1 MAVLPSVAGIS
12 LPSLVFQ
19 VSVFLAA
26 YLLVFLVR
34 RLFFANRQKRR
45 LNGDGAEE
53 PPCVFTWLPWI
64 GCAFS
69 FIRDRDGFIEE
80 SRRKHG
86 DVFSAVMAGKKMVFV
101 CDHSCLPDVL
111 RRSRDLSFKEFKKNF
126 ILKAFGRG
134 DFFTVLDCY
143 PAISIEVSKRFRGDD
158 LSETCV
164 RFQDALRSLLSL
176 SVLPGSNP
184 IFFKNRPDDGRCL
197 ELNWRNWPNGG
208 HSSSWHTVDLLS
220 ILKLNS
226 AVNCDVLLGPGVS
239 TQEFKDDVNNFA
251 KLFKVLSLGLPEW
264 LPLPSLQAALQA
276 RQRMYTAPYVVDF
289 SPKASN
295 IMYYRREAFLESVGS
310 DKHKTFID
318 VALLF
323 IGSVNTSPSIFWV
336 LAYLLKNHD
345 ALKEIQQEL
354 GNVLGNDGFF
364 STDYRAL
371 REQLSGLI
379 KLDSAISETLR
390 LTSLGFTSR
399 QAVEDT
405 NLTVSGKNVLLR
417 KNDNL
422 LIPSRSLHL
431 NADIFGEEVN
441 EYRWNRFLDDSKTG
455 PRRFVDRRTGQ
466 TVSMPLVAFGGG
478 ATLCPG
484 RQFARDAIK
493 IAVGTLLCNFD
504 MELDS
509 PNQSFPKYDM
519 PAFIAMPDTGEKFLV
534 KIRAGSRLQRGS

>member
-1 MAVLPSVAGIS
+1 M
-12 LPSLVFQ
+12 
-19 VSVFLAA
+19 
-26 YLLVFLVR
+26 FLVR
-34 RLFFANRQKRR
+34 RLFFADRQKRR

-53 PPCVFTWLPWI
+53 PPCVFTLAAVDRLRVQLHSRQGRIHRGVAPKARRRFQCRY
-64 GCAFS
+64 GGKEDGSSAT
-69 FIRDRDGFIEE
+69 IR
-80 SRRKHG
+80 
-86 DVFSAVMAGKKMVFV
+86 V
-101 CDHSCLPDVL
+101 CPMCFDARETCP
-111 RRSRDLSFKEFKKNF
+111 FKEFKKNF

-143 PAISIEVSKRFRGDD
+143 PAISIEVSKRFRGGRFERD
-158 LSETCV
+158 LRALSGCSALVAQPV
-164 RFQDALRSLLSL
+164 RTARLQPNILQEQTRRRTLFGAELEKLAEWGPPL
-176 SVLPGSNP
+176 VL
-184 IFFKNRPDDGRCL
+184 
-197 ELNWRNWPNGG
+197 
-208 HSSSWHTVDLLS
+208 WHTVDLLS

-264 LPLPSLQAALQA
+264 LPLPTLQAALQA

-431 NADIFGEEVN
+431 NADIFGEDVN